1 LNPCPFLT
9 VLVTTQNRPTA
20 VSRRSRKA
28 AGMRPFA
35 VGWRPSKALIDRAL
49 QCAIESRLDGRRSQA
64 ESKSVSA
71 DLNSAVGVALIVAA
85 DPNSN
90 CRLGTGC

>member
-1 LNPCPFLT
+1 
-9 VLVTTQNRPTA
+9 
-20 VSRRSRKA
+20 
-28 AGMRPFA
+28 MRPFA

-49 QCAIESRLDGRRSQA
+49 QCAIESRLNGRRSQA

-90 CRLGTGC
+90 CRLGMGC